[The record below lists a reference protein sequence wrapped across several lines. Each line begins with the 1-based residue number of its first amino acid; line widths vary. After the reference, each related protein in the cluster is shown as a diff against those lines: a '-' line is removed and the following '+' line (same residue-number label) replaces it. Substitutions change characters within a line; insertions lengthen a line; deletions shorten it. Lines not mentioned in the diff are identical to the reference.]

1 MPRGTKRTTVTEPK
15 SSKMKKSS
23 KSHQLEDCTE
33 LNPVVNVNSNHA
45 MDSNA
50 SRKDSL
56 QETKRNKIKS
66 KVLVASKESSS
77 ANTPK
82 MQTIQFEEE
91 GNTVMMEI
99 NENSVNEFT
108 SEDEAE
114 TETQPSDSGSDESEY
129 EMASDQEEG
138 ELTEELHNLSDNEDY
153 SESVTPQLTPKSA
166 KRKRKE
172 ACRHSFEARLD
183 RSTMSNTLLA
193 VH

>member
-23 KSHQLEDCTE
+23 RSHQSEDCTE
-33 LNPVVNVNSNHA
+33 LNPVVNVNSKHA

-50 SRKDSL
+50 SHKDSL

-114 TETQPSDSGSDESEY
+114 TETQPSDSGSDESEH

-138 ELTEELHNLSDNEDY
+138 ELTEELHSLSDNEDY

-166 KRKRKE
+166 KRKRQG
-172 ACRHSFEARLD
+172 
-183 RSTMSNTLLA
+183 
-193 VH
+193 

>member
-1 MPRGTKRTTVTEPK
+1 M
-15 SSKMKKSS
+15 
-23 KSHQLEDCTE
+23 
-33 LNPVVNVNSNHA
+33 
-45 MDSNA
+45 
-50 SRKDSL
+50 
-56 QETKRNKIKS
+56 
-66 KVLVASKESSS
+66 ASKESSS

-114 TETQPSDSGSDESEY
+114 TETQPSNSESDESEH
-129 EMASDQEEG
+129 EMAYDQEEG

-166 KRKRKE
+166 KRKRQG
-172 ACRHSFEARLD
+172 
-183 RSTMSNTLLA
+183 
-193 VH
+193 